1 MRGIRNVP
9 FIPVLHLL
17 LLFSASLTVSST
29 SNHKTSKLISND
41 TNNAWGIVTVEEEVE
56 LVLPLDPELHRRI
69 LGGGKSIDVK
79 NAGRADKP
87 ACGNSCSGRGQPY
100 TQAHCAKYYN
110 PGCK

>member
-29 SNHKTSKLISND
+29 SKLSND

-69 LGGGKSIDVK
+69 LGGGQSIDVK
-79 NAGRADKP
+79 NGLIPNKP